1 MRTIFLTI
9 EYDGT
14 NFHGWQRQPKS
25 RNVQGE
31 LEKLLSKLCLQ
42 KIELVGA
49 SRTDSGVHAR
59 DQKATFSADFD
70 MPLETLVSV
79 VNQWLP
85 IDIKIIGAKEVTE
98 GFHARF
104 DAKGKKYTYRIINTP
119 NYHVFDRRFNTVFDK
134 QLLDVRKMQEAASY
148 FLGTHDFKPFS
159 ANNGSDINST
169 VRTINNIKVTC
180 DEDLN
185 ILIEIEGKAFLY
197 KMVRMM
203 VGSLIN
209 IGMGKHKPETIRE
222 ILEGRMKRIGRTA
235 GPEGLYL
242 EKVYFDET
250 SEDTSD
256 NMDHKND

>member
-1 MRTIFLTI
+1 MRNIFLTI

-42 KIELVGA
+42 KIELAGA
-49 SRTDSGVHAR
+49 SRTDAGVHAR

-79 VNQWLP
+79 TNQWLP
-85 IDIKIIGAKEVTE
+85 IDIKIIGAKELPTA
-98 GFHARF
+98 FHARF
-104 DAKGKKYTYRIINTP
+104 DAKGKKYSYRIINTP
-119 NYHVFDRRFNTVFDK
+119 NYHVFERRFNTVFDK
-134 QLLDVRKMQEAASY
+134 QLLDVEKMKEAASY

-159 ANNGSDINST
+159 ANNGANINST
-169 VRTINNIKVTC
+169 ERTINNIRVTG

-203 VGSLIN
+203 VGSLID
-209 IGMGKHKPETIRE
+209 IGMGKHKPEAIVE

-242 EKVYFDET
+242 EKVYFEEISEET
-250 SEDTSD
+250 FEDID
-256 NMDHKND
+256 GEN